1 MRSSASS
8 STSGV
13 LASKPEKQ
21 FAFDRSSN
29 IVHHL
34 GLVATRMDNAIAGN
48 DSLRPFGDAII
59 KYKDQFLENMKKSF
73 TIVNKKRQQ
82 DAERVVRIAENH
94 WLVERNRLE
103 RWIEFKK
110 AELFMFEFISR
121 VEGVTFLPDDV
132 HLKKELASLG
142 DEFAIVLFIP
152 SLDQW
157 SRKITEEL
165 KNANPFTTLSQ
176 LPLED
181 PEPWYLNERRKSI
194 VDNIMTLSR
203 YKMSKKMERVKCYIA
218 FENKNNFGGHFSIY
232 KGDEVVGKNLKN
244 IPNTPLLMQPTTS
257 SVPKIITFSKN
268 IRLENAPIKPT
279 AEVGSKRQ
287 IPISTD
293 MMAVRKQVSC
303 SRK

>member
-8 STSGV
+8 ST
-13 LASKPEKQ
+13 SKPEKQ

-94 WLVERNRLE
+94 WLVQPNRLE

-142 DEFAIVLFIP
+142 NEFAIVLFIP
-152 SLDQW
+152 SLDEW
-157 SRKITEEL
+157 SSQITEEL
-165 KNANPFTTLSQ
+165 KNGNPFTTPSQ
-176 LPLED
+176 LPMED
-181 PEPWYLNERRKSI
+181 PEPWQLDNERRKSI
-194 VDNIMTLSR
+194 VDNIMALSR

-244 IPNTPLLMQPTTS
+244 IPNTPLLMQPTIS
-257 SVPKIITFSKN
+257 SVLKIIPFSKN

-287 IPISTD
+287 IPIGTD
-293 MMAVRKQVSC
+293 MMTVRKQVSC